1 MQSGNEKA
9 GRTPFLLVTGYL
21 GSGKTTLINRWLRT
35 PGGPRLGVVVN
46 EFGQVGIDGALLQ
59 GAGSAGEG
67 MAILELANGCV
78 CCVRGTEMW
87 DAALELVDR
96 AAAEVILIETSGLV
110 EPQALLD
117 QYDLL
122 PTAMARRID
131 LRGLLCVVDP
141 LHIDE
146 SIGKRAEAVHQIEL
160 ADCLLLTKLDR
171 ASPGQVR
178 DAHALLDRLGGSR
191 ERAGLSLHESADA
204 GAAVLRWAL
213 SAAERARRASR
224 PATSH
229 EPACDHEDGAP
240 CTTHHSPLIPHGG
253 KQLVAVS
260 LHEPQPLL
268 SEPLLQLFADLSPPS
283 TSPQDAAPAA
293 PRRPGGEV
301 LRAKGIVRVLGPDM
315 QPQLAAVHLAGHQ
328 VELQPLT
335 ATNPDSLAP
344 GSSLVFIG
352 EDLDEAWLRIRLS
365 ACRSGA
371 A

>member
-67 MAILELANGCV
+67 MPILELANGCV

-122 PTAMARRID
+122 PAAMARRID

-141 LHIDE
+141 LHVDE

-178 DAHALLDRLGGSR
+178 AAHALLDRLGGSR

-213 SAAERARRASR
+213 SAAERARAASR
-224 PATSH
+224 PATRP
-229 EPACDHEDGAP
+229 EPACDHAAGAP
-240 CTTHHSPLIPHGG
+240 CSAHHSPQIPHGG

-268 SEPLLQLFADLSPPS
+268 SEPLLQLFADLSPPPS
-283 TSPQDAAPAA
+283 AVPTAL
-293 PRRPGGEV
+293 RRPGGEV

-328 VELQPLT
+328 VELQPL
-335 ATNPDSLAP
+335 AAAAQDSLAP

-365 ACRSGA
+365 ACRSGVA